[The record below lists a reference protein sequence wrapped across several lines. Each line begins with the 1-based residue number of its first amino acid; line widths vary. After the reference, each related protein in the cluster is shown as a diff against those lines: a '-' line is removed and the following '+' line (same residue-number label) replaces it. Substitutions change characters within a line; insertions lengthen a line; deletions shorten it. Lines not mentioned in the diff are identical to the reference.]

1 MGKRGFTL
9 IELVVVIA
17 ILAILA
23 TLGSK
28 GIRSARINAKKAQA
42 MVEMK
47 SIETAIKAY
56 QSKYGKLPVPDALQ
70 GQSEPQSDAAFSMDT
85 IAVLTAE
92 DLSINPAEMV
102 FLEPQGVSTNGVFLD
117 PWGEQY
123 LLFLDTDY
131 NNEVQVDCEG
141 ISETVRRK
149 VALVSVGLF
158 LLNESTRTNDLVK
171 SWE

>member
-1 MGKRGFTL
+1 M
-9 IELVVVIA
+9 
-17 ILAILA
+17 
-23 TLGSK
+23 
-28 GIRSARINAKKAQA
+28 
-42 MVEMK
+42 
-47 SIETAIKAY
+47 
-56 QSKYGKLPVPDALQ
+56 PDALQ